1 MIDRIVEKIR
11 ARSGY
16 GLEAWNHPVRFQI
29 GIILILALSGVPF
42 IWLHTDH
49 SPDPIIPYQLFTLLY
64 FPAVIWLA
72 SDLLAILD

>member
-16 GLEAWNHPVRFQI
+16 GLEAWNHPLRFQV
-29 GIILILALSGVPF
+29 GVMLTLTLSGVPF
-42 IWLHTDH
+42 IWLYTDH
-49 SPDPIIPYQLFTLLY
+49 SPDPGIPYQLFGVLY
-64 FPAVIWLA
+64 FPTVVWLA